1 MNPVQEA
8 SLDVMGG
15 APQGWGVGPF
25 LVLFSAACFGA
36 MAVFGKLA
44 FAAGV
49 PVGSLVLLRFTA
61 AALLLG
67 ALLLLRPSL
76 RRDGSP
82 ADRPRWPA
90 VLVALGLGAFGY
102 AVQASLYFAAL
113 ERLDAPLV
121 ALVLYTFP
129 VMVTVGAV
137 LLGRERFT
145 ATRVVA
151 LVVAS
156 LGTVLVLAGAGGLG
170 FDTVGVLL
178 ALAAAV
184 TYTVYI
190 LVSDTVLHRLPPVV
204 LTTLVMTGA
213 AGALALRTLVTGGLE
228 LSFGGDGWFWIGC
241 IVVVSTVVAVLAFFA
256 GLRRT
261 GASTTSILST
271 FEPVVSAALAAAVLG
286 QVLAPVQLLGGVLV
300 LAAAVIVSLRPR
312 ARSDVEPVPTQD
324 GVPAAAQAG
333 SRPSP

>member
-1 MNPVQEA
+1 
-8 SLDVMGG
+8 MGP
-15 APQGWGVGPF
+15 A

-49 PVGSLVLLRFTA
+49 TTDALVLLRFTA

-76 RRDGSP
+76 RRGP
-82 ADRPRWPA
+82 EAEGRPRWPA

-113 ERLDAPLV
+113 ERLDVPLV

-129 VMVTVGAV
+129 VMVTLGAV
-137 LLGRERFT
+137 ALGRERLT
-145 ATRVVA
+145 GTRVVA
-151 LVVAS
+151 LVTATA
-156 LGTVLVLAGAGGLG
+156 GTSLVLAGAGVVG
-170 FDTVGVLL
+170 FDVVGVLL
-178 ALAAAV
+178 AFGAAV

-213 AGALALRTLVTGGLE
+213 ATALALRSAVTGGIA
-228 LSFGGDGWFWIGC
+228 LSFGAEGWFWIGC
-241 IVVVSTVVAVLAFFA
+241 IVVVSTVLAVLSFFA
-256 GLRRT
+256 GLKRT

-286 QVLAPVQLLGGVLV
+286 EVLAPVQLLGGALV
-300 LAAAVIVSLRPR
+300 LAAAVVVSVRPR
-312 ARSDVEPVPTQD
+312 GRRTPDAATEPTPSAVPL
-324 GVPAAAQAG
+324 
-333 SRPSP
+333 

>member
-1 MNPVQEA
+1 MV
-8 SLDVMGG
+8 
-15 APQGWGVGPF
+15 GVGPA
-25 LVLFSAACFGA
+25 LVLLSAACFGA

-49 PVGSLVLLRFTA
+49 PTDALVLIRFAA

-67 ALLLLRPSL
+67 ALLLLRPAL
-76 RRDGSP
+76 RRQEGARD
-82 ADRPRWPA
+82 ARAVWPA
-90 VLVALGLGAFGY
+90 VLIALGLGAFGY
-102 AVQASLYFAAL
+102 AVQASLYFMAL

-137 LLGRERFT
+137 LLGRERLT
-145 ATRVVA
+145 AARVVA
-151 LVVAS
+151 LVTAS
-156 LGTVLVLAGAGGLG
+156 LGTTLVLAGAGGLG

-178 ALAAAV
+178 AFGAAV

-190 LVSDTVLHRLPPVV
+190 LVADTVLHRLPPVV

-213 AGALALRTLVTGGLE
+213 AAALGIRSLVTGGVVV
-228 LSFGGDGWFWIGC
+228 SFDAAGWFWIAC
-241 IVVVSTVVAVLAFFA
+241 IVVVSTVTAVLAFFA
-256 GLRRT
+256 GLKRT

-286 QVLAPVQLLGGVLV
+286 EMLSPVQIVGAVLV
-300 LAAAVIVSLRPR
+300 LGAAVIVQLRPR
-312 ARSDVEPVPTQD
+312 QASSDEAPQ
-324 GVPAAAQAG
+324 PALAPAG
-333 SRPSP
+333 

>member
-1 MNPVQEA
+1 
-8 SLDVMGG
+8 
-15 APQGWGVGPF
+15 
-25 LVLFSAACFGA
+25 VLFSAACFGA
-36 MAVFGKLA
+36 MAIFGKLA

-49 PVGSLVLLRFTA
+49 TTETLVVLRFSF

-67 ALLLLRPSL
+67 ALLLLRPAL
-76 RRDGSP
+76 RRHEP
-82 ADRPRWPA
+82 ADPRPLLPA

-145 ATRVVA
+145 AMRVLA
-151 LVVAS
+151 LATATV
-156 LGTVLVLAGAGGLG
+156 GTVLVLAGAGGLG
-170 FDTVGVLL
+170 FDTIGVLL
-178 ALAAAV
+178 AFGAAV

-213 AGALALRTLVTGGLE
+213 AAATGVRALFSGGAGV
-228 LSFGGDGWFWIGC
+228 SFGAAGWFWIAC
-241 IVVVSTVVAVLAFFA
+241 IVVVSTVLAVLAFFA
-256 GLRRT
+256 GMKRT

-286 QVLAPVQLLGGVLV
+286 EVLTPVQLLGALLV
-300 LAAAVIVSLRPR
+300 LAAAVIVQLRPR
-312 ARSDVEPVPTQD
+312 RADRTAERDELE
-324 GVPAAAQAG
+324 PAAA
-333 SRPSP
+333 

>member
-1 MNPVQEA
+1 
-8 SLDVMGG
+8 MGP
-15 APQGWGVGPF
+15 A

-36 MAVFGKLA
+36 MAIFGKLA

-49 PVGSLVLLRFTA
+49 TTDALVLLRFSA
-61 AALLLG
+61 AALILG

-76 RRDGSP
+76 RTQEGP
-82 ADRPRWPA
+82 AEGRPLWKA
-90 VLVALGLGAFGY
+90 VVVALGLGAFGY
-102 AVQASLYFAAL
+102 AVQATLYFSAL

-129 VMVTVGAV
+129 VMVTIGAV
-137 LLGRERFT
+137 LLGRERLTLPRVAALVT
-145 ATRVVA
+145 AT
-151 LVVAS
+151 
-156 LGTVLVLAGAGGLG
+156 LGTALVLAGAGGLG

-178 ALAAAV
+178 AFGAAV

-213 AGALALRTLVTGGLE
+213 TIALGLRSLLSGGIDIG
-228 LSFGGDGWFWIGC
+228 FGGPGWFWIGC
-241 IVVVSTVVAVLAFFA
+241 IVLVSTILAVLAFFA
-256 GLRRT
+256 GLKRT

-286 QVLAPVQLLGGVLV
+286 EMLTPVQLLGAVLV
-300 LAAAVIVSLRPR
+300 LGAAVIVQLRPR
-312 ARSDVEPVPTQD
+312 ASSDEPVED
-324 GVPAAAQAG
+324 ELVRA
-333 SRPSP
+333 